1 MTRPDTSPDDDRL
14 AWQAATFEGA
24 RREQLR
30 RWSRL
35 SLREI
40 LLALEE
46 MEELGQ
52 RLGAA
57 PPDSADSGVS
67 SS

>member
-1 MTRPDTSPDDDRL
+1 MSESGDIENIDWELT
-14 AWQAATFEGA
+14 TFEGS

-40 LLALEE
+40 LLAQEE
-46 MEELGQ
+46 MQILSERFQEM
-52 RLGAA
+52 REKR
-57 PPDSADSGVS
+57 DT
-67 SS
+67 